1 MTAPLSAVRLPGAP
15 RPLRKSK
22 IDWEGQQQALLF
34 GILKVKHP
42 EVYRLAYHVPNGGH
56 RHPAVAGKLRAQ
68 GVKAGV
74 SDIVL
79 PMARGGWFG
88 LYIEFKAA
96 PPHDAAVSQE
106 QSAFLLRVEQ
116 QGYYATVCR
125 GVDDALRVLEQYLAQ
140 PRTQVV
146 CQ

>member
-1 MTAPLSAVRLPGAP
+1 MTVQRAPLRLARVP
-15 RPLRKSK
+15 RPPRKPRA
-22 IDWEGQQQALLF
+22 DWEGQEQAQLF
-34 GILKVKHP
+34 GILKIKHP

-88 LYIEFKAA
+88 LYIEFKAT

-106 QSAFLLRVEQ
+106 QTAFLLRVEQ

-125 GVDDALRVLEQYLAQ
+125 GVDDALRVIEQYMAQ
-140 PRTQVV
+140 PRTEVV
-146 CQ
+146 R

>member
-1 MTAPLSAVRLPGAP
+1 MKSP
-15 RPLRKSK
+15 RPIARTPRPQRRPRT
-22 IDWEGQQQALLF
+22 DWEGQQQASLF

-42 EVYRLAYHVPNGGH
+42 EAYRLAYHIPNGGH
-56 RHPAVAGKLRAQ
+56 RHPAVGEKLRLQ

-74 SDIVL
+74 SDIHL

-96 PPHDAAVSQE
+96 PPHDADLTDQ
-106 QSAFLLRVEQ
+106 QTAFLLRVEQ

-125 GVDDALRVLEQYLAQ
+125 GVDEALRVIEQYLAQ
-140 PRTQVV
+140 PRTEVV
-146 CQ
+146 KC